1 MSENPV
7 TPPRFAY
14 KGDRIKPLRAFCQ
27 TARLGSVSRAAEAL
41 FVSQP
46 AVTQQLQALERD
58 LGVPL
63 LERAGRRMLPT
74 REGEV
79 LYELAAP
86 LVESIDALPDTFRQ
100 RIRGMD
106 AGELNIAANS
116 TTTLYLL
123 PRLIAAFRA
132 AHPDVRVVLHSAI
145 TADGADLVR
154 DNVVDLTF
162 GSMVDVPAD
171 IDYAPAYRFE
181 HMLIT
186 PRDHPLAQGST
197 PGLEDIAAHDLIL
210 PPRRQVTLR
219 LVDQVFQRS
228 RVPYHVALEVD
239 GWEVIKQYVAMGMG
253 ISIVSSVCLNEADA
267 QTLAI
272 RPLDGLFPAR
282 SYGVIMRKGKIL
294 PPPARAFVDLV
305 QPDLFTRRDYWDSGH
320 SER

>member
-1 MSENPV
+1 MIG
-7 TPPRFAY
+7 TRIRF
-14 KGDRIKPLRAFCQ
+14 RHLQ
-27 TARLGSVSRAAEAL
+27 TFLEVARQRSVGRAAEVL
-41 FVSQP
+41 NVSQP
-46 AVTQQLQALERD
+46 AVTQQLQALERE
-58 LGVPL
+58 LGLPL
-63 LERAGRRMLPT
+63 LERSGRRMVPT

-79 LYELAAP
+79 LYELATP
-86 LVESIDALPDTFRQ
+86 LVEGLDALPEAFRQ
-100 RIRGMD
+100 RVRGLD

-132 AHPDVRVVLHSAI
+132 AHPDVRLVLHSAI
-145 TADGADLVR
+145 TADGAELVR
-154 DNVVDLTF
+154 NNVVDLTF

-171 IDYAPAYRFE
+171 IDYAPVYSFD
-181 HMLIT
+181 HVLIA
-186 PRDHPLAQGST
+186 PRGHPLAAEPD
-197 PGLEDIAAHDLIL
+197 PGLADIAAHELIL

-253 ISIVSSVCLNEADA
+253 ISIVSSVCINEADA
-267 QTLAI
+267 DALEV
-272 RPLDGLFPAR
+272 RPLRGLFPAR
-282 SYGVIMRKGKIL
+282 SYGVIMRKGKLL

-305 QPDLFTRRDYWDSGH
+305 KPDLFTRRDYWDSGH